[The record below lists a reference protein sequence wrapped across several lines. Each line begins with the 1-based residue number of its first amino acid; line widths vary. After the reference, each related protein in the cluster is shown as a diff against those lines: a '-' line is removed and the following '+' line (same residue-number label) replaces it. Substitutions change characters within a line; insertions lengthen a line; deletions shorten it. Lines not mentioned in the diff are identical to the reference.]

1 MLLVESPQKDFHL
14 FYQYCFNY
22 RYNTFLSYDCT
33 LDVLT
38 VKDTTTTHW
47 LQ

>member
-14 FYQYCFNY
+14 FYQYCFN
-22 RYNTFLSYDCT
+22 YNTFLSYDCT

>member
-1 MLLVESPQKDFHL
+1 MLLVESPQKD
-14 FYQYCFNY
+14 CFN
-22 RYNTFLSYDCT
+22 YNTFLSYDCT